1 MNRMRTPLLITV
13 REDGTTY
20 LPGHVSGFPV
30 DGDALHPGGEKKKRA
45 ENLIVSSPNVLATA
59 RTWLGKPLHPSD
71 PEQTPVE
78 VARHISRIY
87 PGGASRFI
95 ADGPRNL
102 A

>member
-1 MNRMRTPLLITV
+1 MRTPLLIAV
-13 REDGTTY
+13 RDDGTTY
-20 LPGHVSGFPV
+20 LPAHLAAFPV

-45 ENLIVSSPNVLATA
+45 EALIETRPNILASA

-71 PEQTPVE
+71 PELSATE

-95 ADGPRNL
+95 ADGPENL